1 MPSIKQSHEIVANSV
16 SGLDTLIRRTD
27 THTGKVAAGQRPI
40 WIDLENSPH
49 VPFFRPIIRELEAR
63 GFSVLVTARDCF
75 QVCELA
81 EQLHV
86 ECKAIGRHYGKHRLM
101 KFLGLGIRTLQL
113 LPSLFHSRP
122 ALAV

>member
-1 MPSIKQSHEIVANSV
+1 MSVNLDEHQCEVAGV
-16 SGLDTLIRRTD
+16 SCATA
-27 THTGKVAAGQRPI
+27 VAGPRPAIAAEKSRASRRPI

-122 ALAV
+122 